1 MPISHSYSSSAS
13 RAAPRFEGC
22 RKPRR
27 STLAVLTS
35 GLALSAATLVGSA
48 YAGPRSEPFDAWAEP
63 VIQSKMTVEEAKALV
78 AERTKPQTEW
88 KGPT

>member
-1 MPISHSYSSSAS
+1 MTKPISASGDVMRARRWALTGAAAFSA
-13 RAAPRFEGC
+13 FMVV
-22 RKPRR
+22 
-27 STLAVLTS
+27 T
-35 GLALSAATLVGSA
+35 ALHGGSA